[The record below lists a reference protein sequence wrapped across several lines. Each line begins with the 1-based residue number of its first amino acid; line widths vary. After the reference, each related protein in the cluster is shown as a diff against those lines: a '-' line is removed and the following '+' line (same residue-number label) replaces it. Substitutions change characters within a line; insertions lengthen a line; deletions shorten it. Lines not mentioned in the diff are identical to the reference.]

1 MSGKSKRF
9 TLGDAF
15 MEFIRHPSPF
25 VLLGICLSFWAYR
38 LSVWEP
44 LLFKEW
50 VTIDGVMMYWPFQ
63 EWWMHKYL
71 LHLPPIRVMGR
82 EIEMDF
88 AEKHRLHHEK
98 PTLLPLIFLPVGS
111 ILGALVLFSAI
122 AGVLG
127 GWSLSYIAVFMGTAS
142 FSTMLYEWTHY
153 LTHSRYSP
161 QGAFYKRIWRQHRWH
176 HYKNEHYWYSFTIP
190 HIDSWMNTGPDVAQ
204 VPKSN
209 TARTLGRTP
218 VGESQ

>member
-50 VTIDGVMMYWPFQ
+50 VTIVGVMMYWPFQ

-98 PTLLPLIFLPVGS
+98 PTLLPLIF
-111 ILGALVLFSAI
+111 
-122 AGVLG
+122 
-127 GWSLSYIAVFMGTAS
+127 
-142 FSTMLYEWTHY
+142 
-153 LTHSRYSP
+153 
-161 QGAFYKRIWRQHRWH
+161 
-176 HYKNEHYWYSFTIP
+176 
-190 HIDSWMNTGPDVAQ
+190 
-204 VPKSN
+204 
-209 TARTLGRTP
+209 
-218 VGESQ
+218 